1 MRSGRAAATRRV
13 SALVLSAELCRHVR
27 VSSARRA
34 TRHVSDLVIL
44 VIAYRK
50 CVHGVVAR
58 VKSCS
63 TFCSSS
69 RAAARAEARSAAWR
83 CARLSPHSP
92 RSRGE
97 IADMCASCVREKVLF
112 QTRVCRAGWRRGH
125 TRNSHVLYTAG
136 AWGHTYDT
144 IGLMEAQKSDE
155 GQTFRRRPGS
165 GSMIPTRWAVGRLS
179 HEQKHAHAD
188 ICSRKKDDSA
198 AAAAGQGPQIKTVR
212 QSCIEDVATLMHSRK
227 ASLDGRE
234 RDGRKAPCIHGHVA
248 KLRQGDAP

>member
-1 MRSGRAAATRRV
+1 MCFLCERKSLVQDTCVPRGMAPRAYSQLA
-13 SALVLSAELCRHVR
+13 
-27 VSSARRA
+27 
-34 TRHVSDLVIL
+34 
-44 VIAYRK
+44 
-50 CVHGVVAR
+50 
-58 VKSCS
+58 CS
-63 TFCSSS
+63 IYS
-69 RAAARAEARSAAWR
+69 WG
-83 CARLSPHSP
+83 L
-92 RSRGE
+92 
-97 IADMCASCVREKVLF
+97 
-112 QTRVCRAGWRRGH
+112 
-125 TRNSHVLYTAG
+125 G
-136 AWGHTYDT
+136 AHI
-144 IGLMEAQKSDE
+144 IGLIEAQKSDE